1 MVCYKNIQKGSDLL
15 FERLL
20 IGWLERIENKP
31 SNRVGFLPNLIL
43 IFMKPSAKQKET
55 KSEQK
60 NEDCKKIK
68 VEIEKYGTGS
78 DEGGIDIL
86 CLMK

>member
-1 MVCYKNIQKGSDLL
+1 M
-15 FERLL
+15 
-20 IGWLERIENKP
+20 KP
-31 SNRVGFLPNLIL
+31 S
-43 IFMKPSAKQKET
+43 SAKQKET